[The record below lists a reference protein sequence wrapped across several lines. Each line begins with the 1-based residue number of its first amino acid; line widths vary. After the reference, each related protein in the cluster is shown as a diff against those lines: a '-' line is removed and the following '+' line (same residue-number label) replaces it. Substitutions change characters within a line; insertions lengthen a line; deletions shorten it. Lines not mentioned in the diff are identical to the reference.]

1 MELKDTIVI
10 TSKKIYS
17 KMMKNKLRCFIDK
30 APKTH
35 LNN

>member
-17 KMMKNKLRCFIDK
+17 KMMKNNGAGVLLQF
-30 APKTH
+30 
-35 LNN
+35 